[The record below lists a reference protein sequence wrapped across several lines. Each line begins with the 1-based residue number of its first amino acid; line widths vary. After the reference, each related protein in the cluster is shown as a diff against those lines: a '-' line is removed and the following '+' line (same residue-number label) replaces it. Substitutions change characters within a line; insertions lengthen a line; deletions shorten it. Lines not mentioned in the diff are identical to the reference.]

1 MALTA
6 GKMARFAAIGWEFA
20 MPMLAGAII
29 GHYLDLYF
37 HTDPWMTLVLFMLGL
52 FAGFVRLIQELSA
65 FQRMNDKG
73 Q

>member
-1 MALTA
+1 MAMTA

-20 MPMLAGAII
+20 MPMVAGAFI

-37 HTDPWMTLVLFMLGL
+37 HSDPWMTLVMFMLGL
-52 FAGFVRLIQELSA
+52 FAGFYRLIQELSA